1 MLITSC
7 TMPVN
12 NHDKKLHIVTSFY
25 PVYVTV
31 LNITDGCSD
40 IEVSNLTDTNT
51 GCLHD
56 YALTT
61 SDLKKLSTCDALVI
75 NGAGMEPFMDKIRS
89 NTPNLK
95 VVDTSAGVQVID
107 NNPHIWL
114 DFNNMYRQI
123 DTITAELSILNPDNA
138 TKFSENAT
146 AYKEKL
152 TELEEKMKE
161 NLSAFAGEKIVTFHE
176 AFSYFAK
183 QFNLIV
189 ATTIQHDEHSAP
201 TPNEIAQ
208 TIELIRNEKIRAIFA
223 EPGNSDNTIK
233 TVSEASG
240 VPIFT
245 LDPIVK
251 PQANVPDKDAY
262 TSAMEQNLKTLKT
275 ALS

>member
-1 MLITSC
+1 M
-7 TMPVN
+7 
-12 NHDKKLHIVTSFY
+12 TSFY

-31 LNITDGCSD
+31 LNIVDDCPN
-40 IEVSNLTDTNT
+40 ILVSNLTDTNT

-61 SDLKKLSTCDALVI
+61 SDLKKLSTCDALII
-75 NGAGMEPFMDKIRS
+75 NGANMEPFMDKVRS
-89 NTPNLK
+89 NAPDLK
-95 VVDTSAGVQVID
+95 VIDTSTNIQIID

-114 DFNNMYRQI
+114 DFNNLYQQI
-123 DTITAELSILNPDNA
+123 DTTTSELSKLSPENASKLLANA
-138 TKFSENAT
+138 TT
-146 AYKEKL
+146 YKESLMKL
-152 TELEEKMKE
+152 EQKMRDT
-161 NLSAFAGEKIVTFHE
+161 LSPFTGQKIVTFHE

-183 QFNLIV
+183 QFNLVV

-208 TIELIRNEKIRAIFA
+208 TIELIRREKIRALFA
-223 EPGNSDNTIK
+223 EPGNPDNTIK

-240 VPIFT
+240 APIFI

-262 TSAMEQNLKTLKT
+262 TSAMEKNLKTLKT